1 MYLSQDYKIKPEHEV
16 VFPYHS
22 ESLLYGAGLYETL
35 KTIKQK
41 PIALNLHLDRL
52 AKSLNSLN
60 IDYPLSEQKISEQIS
75 DLIKAKNTKQEQRIR
90 INIFL
95 NKKPTLII
103 DCQDLKTTTPNNI
116 ISKTLD
122 STRIL
127 PLHKTTSMME
137 QFLLKSLP
145 SDNYHH
151 FEYIYTNQQKLLT
164 EGLKTDIIY
173 RYQNHL
179 FTTTGAKLPSITLKI
194 LESALQTKITARK
207 LKLSEL
213 NNQEIT
219 DIYLINSIIDIVRI
233 DQLNSRVFAKQN
245 EATKELQQI
254 YLTYL
259 QTTYG

>member
-1 MYLSQDYKIKPEHEV
+1 MYLSQDYEIRPEHQI

-35 KTIKQK
+35 KTINQK
-41 PIALNLHLDRL
+41 PIALKLHLDRL
-52 AKSLNSLN
+52 ATSLNALN

-75 DLIKAKNTKQEQRIR
+75 DLIKVNNTKQEQRIR

-95 NKKPTLII
+95 NKKPTLVIH
-103 DCQDLKTTTPNNI
+103 CQDLKTTLPPRI

-127 PLHKTTSMME
+127 PIHKTTSMME
-137 QFLLKSLP
+137 QFLLKSIP
-145 SDNYHH
+145 SDNTHP
-151 FEYIYTNQQKLLT
+151 FEYIYVNQQKLLI

-173 RYQNHL
+173 RYQNQL
-179 FTTTGAKLPSITLKI
+179 FTTTGPKLPSISLKI
-194 LESALQTKITARK
+194 LESALQTQINARK
-207 LKLSEL
+207 LKLTEL

-233 DQLNSRVFAKQN
+233 EQLNSRVFAKEN
-245 EATKELQQI
+245 EATKKLQQI